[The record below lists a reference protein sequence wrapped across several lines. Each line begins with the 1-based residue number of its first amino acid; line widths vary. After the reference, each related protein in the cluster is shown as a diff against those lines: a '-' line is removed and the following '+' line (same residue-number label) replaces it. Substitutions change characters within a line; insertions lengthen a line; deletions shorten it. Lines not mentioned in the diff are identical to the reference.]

1 MSSLLRKKPVQSQ
14 PKEEKKEPKENVPAK
29 GAPQV
34 PKVTECAGCGDAFTS
49 EDLTQYKQKWYCNPC
64 LAAKKADA
72 KASKPA
78 GLSED
83 AIKVII
89 AQMLPNLDNYFTRPE
104 ILEHMDK
111 IGLRVDAL
119 STLTASNAADLKI
132 LQNSKLPATF
142 AGDLQVLLDKV
153 KSSLGR
159 IKMCG
164 EGAVVNAHRRMTKF
178 LEGK

>member
-72 KASKPA
+72 KASKR
-78 GLSED
+78 GLFVEANGGGLFLH
-83 AIKVII
+83 AIGEVTPGWK
-89 AQMLPNLDNYFTRPE
+89 A
-104 ILEHMDK
+104 K
-111 IGLRVDAL
+111 LRV
-119 STLTASNAADLKI
+119 
-132 LQNSKLPATF
+132 
-142 AGDLQVLLDKV
+142 
-153 KSSLGR
+153 
-159 IKMCG
+159 
-164 EGAVVNAHRRMTKF
+164 
-178 LEGK
+178 